1 MRQLCQQ
8 AAVSPV
14 LEVPANVEAT
24 RRVRADG
31 RIVYFLLNHNDT
43 AKQVDL
49 PGGVFTSLL
58 TGEDVEG
65 LIELAARDVVVLLE
79 KNVS

>member
-8 AAVSPV
+8 AEVSAV

-31 RIVYFLLNHNDT
+31 RIVYFLLNHNDM
-43 AKQVDL
+43 AMQVDL
-49 PGGVFTSLL
+49 PAGVFVSLL
-58 TGEDVEG
+58 SGKEVGERIEIAAGDV
-65 LIELAARDVVVLLE
+65 AVLL
-79 KNVS
+79 KNSTR